1 LSVVSNQYSVMI
13 YVLYGS
19 DAFSRSEALRA
30 LKAELGVGNVADSNV
45 TTFDAREATPQE
57 VLAACDTVP
66 FLGERRLVILEGALK
81 KARGGGRRPRSRNA
95 EPEAEDGMGPW
106 GVLIEYAG
114 RMPEQTA
121 LVLVDGESVDNVL
134 LGALKPLSKV
144 TSFAPP
150 KGKDVAGWVQARA
163 RAMGL
168 SIDGRAC
175 ALIADR
181 VGGDTWMIASELTK
195 LASYKGDGTI
205 QEADVRAL
213 VADVRNQEGY
223 LLADAVADGK
233 AAVATRL
240 LHNMLAKDAVPAV
253 LMLTIENRY
262 RRIAVAREMVDAGA
276 TGSSIGSRLGMSGYG
291 LERLLD
297 QVSRYPMERVRR
309 ALDRIAQAD
318 FDVKQGLYD
327 YDIGLELLVH
337 ELSAPDA
344 ERRPAQRLS
353 ATPAGSP
360 W

>member
-1 LSVVSNQYSVMI
+1 MLYI
-13 YVLYGS
+13 LYGS
-19 DAFSRSEALRA
+19 DSFSRSEALRA
-30 LKAELGVGNVADSNV
+30 LKTELGVGDSGDSNV
-45 TTFDAREATPQE
+45 TAFDAREATPQE

-106 GVLIEYAG
+106 GVLVEYAG

-121 LVLVDGESVDNVL
+121 LVLVDGDSVNTVL
-134 LGALKPLSKV
+134 LGALKPLAKV
-144 TSFAPP
+144 TSFALPR
-150 KGKDVAGWVQARA
+150 GKDVAAWVQARA
-163 RAMGL
+163 RATGL
-168 SIDGRAC
+168 SIGGRAC

-181 VGGDTWMIASELTK
+181 VGSDTWMIASELTK
-195 LASYKGDGTI
+195 LATYKGDGAI
-205 QEADVRAL
+205 EEADVRAL
-213 VADVRNQEGY
+213 VADVRDQEGY

-240 LHNMLAKDAVPAV
+240 LHNMLAKEAVPAV

-262 RRIAVAREMVDAGA
+262 RRIAVAREMVDSGA
-276 TGSSIGSRLGMSGYG
+276 SGSSIGTRLGIGSPYG

-297 QVSRYPMERVRR
+297 QVSRYPMERVRW
-309 ALDRIAQAD
+309 ALDRIAQTD
-318 FDVKQGLYD
+318 FDVKQGLYE
-327 YDIGLELLVH
+327 YEMGLELLVH
-337 ELSAPDA
+337 ELAAPDA

-353 ATPAGSP
+353 ATPAGSS